1 MAVQARFYVAEVTKR
16 PMGRMG
22 GFAAPVP
29 LGEVVLRPS
38 TGKGNEEWASST
50 PSGEIRMT
58 IRSEALDWFESR
70 LGVDVA
76 IRFDDIPNELTTGS
90 TTP

>member
-22 GFAAPVP
+22 GYAPPVP

-38 TGKGNEEWASST
+38 TGKGNEEWASAT
-50 PSGEIRMT
+50 PSGEFRMT
-58 IRSEALDWFESR
+58 IRSEALGWFEER
-70 LGVDVA
+70 LGRDIAILMTDVP
-76 IRFDDIPNELTTGS
+76 DEG
-90 TTP
+90 